1 MKTTQAHPPAT
12 TDKDPG
18 TVVDRASHEPA
29 YVQICTILKNQI
41 TRGEYLPGQR
51 LPSESTLCRMNHVS
65 PMTVRRS
72 IKLLIDQGVVTT
84 VQGSGTF
91 VSKPD
96 IESTTFSLKGFYGL
110 FKDRKKTKVKLLEV
124 KTMKADE
131 DAAAKLQVNVGD
143 RIILLSRILLR
154 EGDPIIYHREYLV
167 YDPTRPSIEWEMEI
181 NSLHG
186 LFERTGQTNLKRGHF
201 TVEAMVLNQEEAD
214 RLGTM
219 ALQPAFRLEHVF
231 YDFDEAPFS
240 WGQFI
245 CRGDQLRFE
254 ASVGF

>member
-1 MKTTQAHPPAT
+1 MTTLRD
-12 TDKDPG
+12 TDS
-18 TVVDRASHEPA
+18 VVDRGSHSPA
-29 YVQICTILKNQI
+29 YVQICNILKKQI
-41 TRGEYLPGQR
+41 SRGDYLPGQR
-51 LPSESTLCRMNHVS
+51 LPSESALCRLNHVS

-96 IESTTFSLKGFYGL
+96 IESTMFSLKGFYRL
-110 FKDRKKTKVKLLEV
+110 FKDKKKTKVKLIEV

-131 DAAAKLQVNVGD
+131 DVAAKLQVKVGD
-143 RIILLSRILLR
+143 RIIQLSRVLLK
-154 EGDPIIYHREYLV
+154 EGDPIIYHREYLI
-167 YDPTRPSIEWEMEI
+167 YDPTRPSIESEMEI

-186 LFERTGQTNLKRGHF
+186 LFEGTGQTTLKRGHF

-219 ALQPAFRLEHVF
+219 PLQPAFRLEHLF
-231 YDFDEAPFS
+231 FDFDETPFS
-240 WGQFI
+240 WGQFV